1 MLNKWLLALL
11 VLMSI
16 ALFFLSKKNTPAP
29 KNGTDIVNL
38 NKIVALPQNAPI
50 AKVADTD
57 EMRIANLQKTQLGIS
72 SYSFP
77 VDQNKI
83 KMSVRFKVRRLWC
96 RGGEIDTMIRTAQ
109 VSKSPEFLLSVEQIG
124 SSSAAIASRALSI
137 SELQKNQTLDFAVTN
152 PSSGALLLGIFVCKD
167 GLKSGV
173 CHNKSLIDYDKDGA
187 DKRSNLRANDYLFL
201 AHKVLVRPNGGVDLF
216 SAYLDEKTANLADE
230 YALKKLGSNYKDLD
244 GAAKYDRILRSEP
257 LQFVDNA
264 LELILTQGDFSC
276 IKAGVDFNN
285 KTFKN

>member
-16 ALFFLSKKNTPAP
+16 ALLFLSKKNTPAP

-83 KMSVRFKVRRLWC
+83 KMSVRLKVRRLWC
-96 RGGEIDTMIRTAQ
+96 RGGEIDAMIRTAQ

-173 CHNKSLIDYDKDGA
+173 CHNKSLIDYNKDGA

-216 SAYLDEKTANLADE
+216 SAYIEEKTAKLADE
-230 YALKKLGSNYKDLD
+230 YAKKKLGSNAKDLE
-244 GAAKYDRILRSEP
+244 GVAKYDRILRSEP
-257 LQFVDNA
+257 LQFADNA

-276 IKAGVDFNN
+276 MKNEVNFNN
-285 KTFKN
+285 KIFKK